1 MTKGFVH
8 EPGWSSNEDFEW
20 YTPKYIFDGL
30 NTQFDLDPCSPG
42 KDKCL
47 TPADT
52 HYTLPMNDGLIDP
65 WFGLVF
71 CNPPYGRHISNWMN
85 RCAAHNNSI
94 ALTFARTSTKWFQAI
109 APTLSGICFI
119 NKRLKFVSGKT
130 GLEGDSAGAD
140 SVLLSWGDE
149 ALDVLIKSNLGFVVK
164 LNG

>member
-1 MTKGFVH
+1 LFTNLDGVPMRIL
-8 EPGWSSNEDFEW
+8 W

-30 NTQFDLDPCSPG
+30 DTDFDLDPCSPG
-42 KDKCL
+42 KDKCF
-47 TPADT
+47 TPAST
-52 HYTLPMNDGLIDP
+52 HYTLPVNDGLIE
-65 WFGLVF
+65 
-71 CNPPYGRHISNWMN
+71 HISKWMD

-140 SVLLSWGDE
+140 SILFSWGDE
-149 ALDVLIKSNLGFVVK
+149 ALDILVKSNLGFVVK
-164 LNG
+164 LKQCRLKIKPKVLSLKQM